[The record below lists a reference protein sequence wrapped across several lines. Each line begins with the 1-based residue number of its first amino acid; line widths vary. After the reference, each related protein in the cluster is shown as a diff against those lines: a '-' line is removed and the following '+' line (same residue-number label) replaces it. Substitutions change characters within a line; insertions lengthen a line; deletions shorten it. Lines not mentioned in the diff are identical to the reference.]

1 MSQLLLD
8 ELYKIITLSKVDLFN
23 QIAPL
28 RTNHVTIVLENI
40 YQEHNASAILRSC
53 ESFGIQNLHLIE
65 KNNKYKIQRDIAR
78 GAGRWVDM
86 HNYNDQTNPSLP
98 CIAGLKEQG
107 YRIIVTSPHENQFT
121 PDTLPIDQPMAIVFG
136 TEKEGVSKFIQN
148 QADGFLTIPMCG
160 FTESLNVSVSTAII
174 LHSLRARLEKS
185 NVQWKLSEE
194 EITKLK
200 IKWCEKII
208 PRGHLVVPEIERRL
222 FQKD

>member
-8 ELYKIITLSKVDLFN
+8 ELYKIITQSKVDLFN

-28 RTNHVTIVLENI
+28 RTNHVTVVLENI

-86 HNYNDQTNPSLP
+86 YNYNDQTNPSLP
-98 CIAGLKEQG
+98 CIEKLKQQG
-107 YRIIVTSPHENQFT
+107 YRIVVTSPHEKQFT

-174 LHSLRARLEKS
+174 LHTLRTRLEKS
-185 NVQWKLSEE
+185 NFQWKLSEE
-194 EITKLK
+194 EIIKLK